1 MENNKD
7 VIAPLEALKRAF
19 SNVVD
24 HLRSAISDAPTAL
37 VALQIPSDDVSQ
49 TVIKTIKKDGPSTSS
64 EWIDEELK
72 RLNSDAVSEFSD
84 WVDLGKREK
93 RPTSTAPDWIDLP
106 DDGSVWSESEER
118 DLIPPTSVKVR
129 TVSKVKEDPA
139 IDWLQDPMG
148 WLERE
153 YYQQRLCPITAS
165 YTLRPDESYAVRLD
179 LAFSRHHPL
188 TTEAWAR
195 KKKTAFRVAAL
206 RMVKEVLRL
215 REEA

>member
-1 MENNKD
+1 MESNTD
-7 VIAPLEALKRAF
+7 VIEALEALKRAF

-24 HLRSAISDAPTAL
+24 HLCSAISDSPTAL

-49 TVIKTIKKDGPSTSS
+49 TVSKTIKKDGPSTTSD
-64 EWIDEELK
+64 WIDEELK

-84 WVDLGKREK
+84 WIDLGNQRLE
-93 RPTSTAPDWIDLP
+93 RTTSTAPDWVDLP
-106 DDGSVWSESEER
+106 NDGSVWSESEEK
-118 DLIPPTSVKVR
+118 DLIPPTSVKARV
-129 TVSKVKEDPA
+129 VSKVKDDPA
-139 IDWLQDPMG
+139 IDWIQDPMG

-153 YYQQRLCPITAS
+153 YYQQRLCPGTAS
-165 YTLRPDESYAVRLD
+165 YSLRPDESYAVRLD

-206 RMVKEVLRL
+206 RMVKDGQDQR
-215 REEA
+215 